1 MEQRILE
8 SHFVK
13 ESHFVCLFFFKSGA
27 LIFTFRFFSLFFFLL
42 TTWHLSDTE
51 PVTSA
56 FCGFGEEKEI
66 SKEQFERDMFLKSC
80 KVLLLAKSN
89 FL

>member
-13 ESHFVCLFFFKSGA
+13 ESHLFVLFF
-27 LIFTFRFFSLFFFLL
+27 LIWGFNFYIQIFFSFIFLP

-56 FCGFGEEKEI
+56 FCWFGEEKEI
-66 SKEQFERDMFLKSC
+66 SKEQFERDMFPKSC